1 MLVLTVSCTR
11 NFDWRRFQYWKTS
24 LNITISPQCLKHPNW
39 LTLPSNLAH
48 NWSYRYVLN
57 WSYSRSFLY
66 IFDSPNKFGIHPAT
80 KTTFITKVS
89 RPRASASA
97 SPCVGVEPW
106 DSWAWKPEGWWA
118 SHRCGVCFT
127 ASWGFVGWDVP
138 WKTSEV
144 SWHMTYIY
152 IYHVLLKTGR
162 FSVLHGAAPLQFEGP
177 IRWMVF
183 EVYTLH
189 PSSFMK
195 YLSIPW
201 CWNRMATDIIS
212 QGETVVSSFAG

>member
-89 RPRASASA
+89 RPAASASA
-97 SPCVGVEPW
+97 SPCVEPW
-106 DSWAWKPEGWWA
+106 AWMPEVDEQA
-118 SHRCGVCFT
+118 IDV
-127 ASWGFVGWDVP
+127 GFVSQQAEGLLGWDFP
-138 WKTSEV
+138 WKTSEI

-152 IYHVLLKTGR
+152 IYISCFAKKRFGFLR
-162 FSVLHGAAPLQFEGP
+162 FSALRGAALLQFEGP
-177 IRWMVF
+177 IRW
-183 EVYTLH
+183 Y
-189 PSSFMK
+189 
-195 YLSIPW
+195 
-201 CWNRMATDIIS
+201 
-212 QGETVVSSFAG
+212 